1 MLDKYYSRLAA
12 DLIITRI
19 NNGKKEMLMQLR
31 QNTGYMD
38 NMYEPACGGH
48 VEEDES
54 FVKTIIREAKEEIGI
69 EVKEEDLKFLS
80 LYHSYKTNHV
90 LLFFTVDKYKGTPS
104 ILEPEKDGG
113 LKWFDIENLPE
124 NTIPYLPQILDGLK
138 HGIKYYDNDTISIF
152 K

>member
-1 MLDKYYSRLAA
+1 MSDMYYSRLAV

-19 NNGKKEMLMQLR
+19 YNGKKEILMQLR

-48 VEEDES
+48 VENGES
-54 FVKTIIREAKEEIGI
+54 FIKTIIREAKEEIGI
-69 EVKEEDLKFLS
+69 EVKEENLKFLS
-80 LYHSYKTNHV
+80 LYHSYKTDHV
-90 LLFFTVDKYKGTPS
+90 LLFFTADKYNGIPA

-124 NTIPYLPQILDGLK
+124 NTIPYLPQILEGLK
-138 HGIKYYDNDTISIF
+138 HEIRYYDNDTINI
-152 K
+152 